1 MKTQHLLIII
11 VCIIVISSV
20 SLAYTVNKQSTSGT
34 TNTQNH
40 SESKIFAEGCTVE
53 YPATYMPI
61 SQWLEGKQVNASD
74 ALLAGKPIP
83 LPKYLPVGYDV
94 KKFAVLKDRVTVLAS
109 KFPINSSLTN
119 IDFMYKDRG
128 ISIYF
133 DHVPP
138 DQKAN
143 EIRQSTNQSVWKLI
157 DINNEKG
164 KGHDIMRSADPQD
177 HGCLQA
183 QLIFYVGNDTQIDLV
198 ALMPLS
204 ELTKIASSF

>member
-1 MKTQHLLIII
+1 MKIQHLLIII

-20 SLAYTVNKQSTSGT
+20 SLVYTINKQSTSGT
-34 TNTQNH
+34 TNTQNP
-40 SESKIFAEGCTVE
+40 SESKIFAEDCTVE

-74 ALLAGKPIP
+74 ALLAEKPIP

-94 KKFAVLKDRVTVLAS
+94 KKFAVSKDRVTVLAS

-143 EIRQSTNQSVWKLI
+143 EIHQSTNQSVWKLI

-164 KGHDIMRSADPQD
+164 KGHEIMRSADPQD

-183 QLIFYVGNDTQIDLV
+183 QLIFYIGNDTQIDIV

-204 ELTKIASSF
+204 ELAKIASSF

>member
-1 MKTQHLLIII
+1 MKTRHLLIIT

-20 SLAYTVNKQSTSGT
+20 SLVFTINKQSTSGT

-40 SESKIFAEGCTVE
+40 SESKIFAEDCTVE

-83 LPKYLPVGYDV
+83 LPKYLPVGYDLE
-94 KKFAVLKDRVTVLAS
+94 KFAVTKDRVTVLAS

-119 IDFMYKDRG
+119 IDFMYRDRG

-133 DHVPP
+133 DHVLP

-143 EIRQSTNQSVWKLI
+143 EIRQPTNQSVWKLI

-164 KGHDIMRSADPQD
+164 KGHEIMRSADPQD

-183 QLIFYVGNDTQIDLV
+183 QLIFYIGNDTQIDLV

-204 ELTKIASSF
+204 ELAKIASSF